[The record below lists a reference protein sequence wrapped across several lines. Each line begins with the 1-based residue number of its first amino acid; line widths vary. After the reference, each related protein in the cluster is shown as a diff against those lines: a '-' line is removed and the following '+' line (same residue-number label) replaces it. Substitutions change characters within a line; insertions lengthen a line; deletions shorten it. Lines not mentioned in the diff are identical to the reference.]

1 MEPMS
6 AATQSGPVRT
16 FTGHDG
22 LPLAVEHFDAGDS
35 AVDAPWLLYL
45 HGFGQSRLAWRAT
58 AYTLAQR
65 GWTGMAL
72 DGRGH
77 GDSGWHPQGAY
88 TLDDNVADVALL
100 AKSRPRRPILV
111 GASMGG
117 LLGLL
122 AEGEIGGLFEALVLV
137 DVTPRWEE
145 KGVERVLDFMAAHP
159 EGFESLEAA
168 QAAIEA
174 YLPHRSRKDPERLRT
189 QLREGADGR
198 WRWHWDPRLMAS
210 VTDKGAG
217 YIPRLVAA
225 SAKVRTP
232 VMLLSGALSDVV
244 SQRTIDEFCTLVPH
258 AGHEVIP
265 DATHMVV
272 GDQNVAFTRAIAR
285 WLDQHAAAGASL
297 SSSRRDVEE
306 SLS

>member
-1 MEPMS
+1 MEQTS
-6 AATQSGPVRT
+6 AVTQSGQFRT
-16 FTGHDG
+16 FTGHGG
-22 LPLAVEHFDAGDS
+22 LPLAVEQFDGS
-35 AVDAPWLLYL
+35 ATGHEAPWLLFL

-58 AYTLAQR
+58 AYTLAQA
-65 GWTGMAL
+65 GWSGVAL

-77 GDSGWHPQGAY
+77 GDSGWHPDGAY
-88 TLDDNVADVALL
+88 SLDDNVADIVLL
-100 AKSRPRRPILV
+100 ARSRPRPPILV

-159 EGFESLEAA
+159 EGFESLQAA
-168 QAAIEA
+168 QASVEA

-210 VTDKGAG
+210 VADKGAG

-225 SAKVRTP
+225 SAKIRTP

-244 SQRTIDEFCTLVPH
+244 SQRTIDEFRSLVPH

-285 WLDQHAAAGASL
+285 WLDLHATGGGSL
-297 SSSRRDVEE
+297 HSSRRDAEE
-306 SLS
+306 LLP